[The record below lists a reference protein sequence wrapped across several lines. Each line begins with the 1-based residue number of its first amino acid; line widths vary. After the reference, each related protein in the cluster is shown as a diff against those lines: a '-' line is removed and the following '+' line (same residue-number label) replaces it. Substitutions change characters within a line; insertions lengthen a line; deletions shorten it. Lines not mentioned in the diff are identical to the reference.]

1 MEKHKGSDVI
11 RVLLPNP
18 AVMVLVNAYG
28 QQALRTPAE
37 AHHKHEPAGQAAG
50 QIQALAPS
58 PG

>member
-11 RVLLPNP
+11 QVLLPNP

-28 QQALRTPAE
+28 QQALWTPAE
-37 AHHKHEPAGQAAG
+37 AHHKHEPAGAAG
-50 QIQALAPS
+50 QIQALAPG